1 MNPLTHQ
8 TDISKRAY
16 SILKKHMMVYLAMEE
31 RTGKTLTAIL
41 TAEQCG
47 EAIQNILVLTK
58 KQAIKGWT
66 DTLAQFKHN
75 KNYLVTNYHQ
85 ACKLSQANFD
95 LVILDEAHSYLSAY
109 PKPSATCEI
118 VKSLTDPIEVR
129 HIETNKKMNVRNL
142 VTIRDKSKV
151 RVTHINPKPIIYLS
165 ATPSSNSLSL
175 IFHQF
180 ILSAWSPF
188 GDMTFYE
195 WHAKYGIP
203 ATKYFGGRQAK
214 DYSKVNS
221 DEVEGLYKHL
231 FISYTRKELGFK
243 FEPEDKIHHITL
255 NDFTTSLY
263 NKIMR
268 DNIATYND
276 IDIVCEASVS
286 QLTKLHQIEGGTIKT
301 DETSIT
307 LPNTEKI
314 DYIKQ
319 TWGDTDQVVIFYH
332 YKQEELKLKAHFKN
346 AHILQAV
353 SFAEGVDLSM
363 YETLIIYSMNFS
375 TAQYTQRRARQAN
388 YYRDKPIIVHYL
400 LVKDGISEQV
410 YNCVAKNKRNFV
422 DRYFNRCE
430 L

>member
-1 MNPLTHQ
+1 MSRGLG
-8 TDISKRAY
+8 DVYKR
-16 SILKKHMMVYLAMEE
+16 
-31 RTGKTLTAIL
+31 
-41 TAEQCG
+41 Q
-47 EAIQNILVLTK
+47 
-58 KQAIKGWT
+58 
-66 DTLAQFKHN
+66 
-75 KNYLVTNYHQ
+75 
-85 ACKLSQANFD
+85 
-95 LVILDEAHSYLSAY
+95 
-109 PKPSATCEI
+109 
-118 VKSLTDPIEVR
+118 
-129 HIETNKKMNVRNL
+129 
-142 VTIRDKSKV
+142 
-151 RVTHINPKPIIYLS
+151 
-165 ATPSSNSLSL
+165 
-175 IFHQF
+175 
-180 ILSAWSPF
+180 
-188 GDMTFYE
+188 
-195 WHAKYGIP
+195 
-203 ATKYFGGRQAK
+203 
-214 DYSKVNS
+214 
-221 DEVEGLYKHL
+221 
-231 FISYTRKELGFK
+231 
-243 FEPEDKIHHITL
+243 
-255 NDFTTSLY
+255 
-263 NKIMR
+263 
-268 DNIATYND
+268 
-276 IDIVCEASVS
+276 DIVCEASVS